1 VTLYKKNQYRVETT
15 RFANWDYRSGGWYFV
30 TICTK
35 DKKCSLGSMVGG
47 KIGLSLAGVIIDR
60 EISSIAQHNSN
71 VSVDSA
77 VVMPN
82 HVHVII
88 VIDGLHQY
96 SPESKSVDH
105 RPGASLAT
113 IVGGYK
119 SATTRICRL
128 EGIPDFQWQ
137 PRFHDRILGSNAAVE
152 AVRQYIR
159 QNPENWQ
166 EDPDNP
172 KSITLKRSSP
182 EPP

>member
-1 VTLYKKNQYRVETT
+1 VTLFGNQYRVETA
-15 RFANWDYRSGGWYFV
+15 RFADWDYRSGGWYFV

-35 DKKCSLGSMVGG
+35 GKKCSLGSMIGG
-47 KIGLSLAGVIIDR
+47 EIVLSPAGIIADR
-60 EISSIAQHNSN
+60 EISSIAKHNSN
-71 VSVDSA
+71 VSTDISA
-77 VVMPN
+77 VMPN
-82 HVHVII
+82 HVHAII

-96 SPESKSVDH
+96 SPDSKSVGH
-105 RPGASLAT
+105 HPGASLAT

-119 SATTRICRL
+119 AAVSRMCRL

-172 KSITLKRSSP
+172 KSIKLKRSSP
-182 EPP
+182 AAP